1 MDILPAIDLR
11 AGKCVRLIQGD
22 YHRQID
28 YDDDPVAVAK
38 RFVKDGAQWLHSVD
52 LDGAKEGELKNLDP
66 IRRIAQE
73 TSLKIEVGGGI
84 RTRETVNALLEVG
97 VERVVIGTQAIEDWA
112 WFEDLVREP
121 AHANRIVLGLDA
133 REGLLATHGWIKQTS
148 RTAIDVAEAV
158 ADWPLAAIVYTD
170 IARDGMLLG
179 PNIEALRTLVDVA
192 EVPVIA
198 AGGVTDINDVKQLAT
213 MRLGG
218 IIIGRAIYEGT
229 LTLPDALAAVASA

>member
-22 YHRQID
+22 YDRQID

-38 RFVKDGAQWLHSVD
+38 RFVKDGARWLHSVD

-73 TSLKIEVGGGI
+73 TPLKIEVGGGI

-97 VERVVIGTQAIEDWA
+97 VERVVIGTRAIEDWA

-170 IARDGMLLG
+170 ITRDGMLLG

-198 AGGVTDINDVKQLAT
+198 AGGVTDINDVKQLAA
-213 MRLGG
+213 MPLGG

-229 LTLPDALAAVASA
+229 LTLPDALAAVRSA

>member
-22 YHRQID
+22 YQRQID
-28 YDDDPVAVAK
+28 YEDDPVAVAK
-38 RFVKDGAQWLHSVD
+38 RFVKDGARWLHSVD

-73 TSLKIEVGGGI
+73 TSLKVEVGGGI
-84 RTRETVNALLEVG
+84 RTREAVNTLLEAG
-97 VERVVIGTQAIEDWA
+97 VERVVIGTRAIEDWA

-133 REGLLATHGWIKQTS
+133 REGLLATHGWIEQTS
-148 RTAIDVAEAV
+148 RTAIDVVEAV
-158 ADWPLAAIVYTD
+158 AGWPLAAIVYTD
-170 IARDGMLLG
+170 STRDGMLLG

-213 MRLGG
+213 MPLGG

-229 LTLPDALAAVASA
+229 LTLPEALAAVGSA